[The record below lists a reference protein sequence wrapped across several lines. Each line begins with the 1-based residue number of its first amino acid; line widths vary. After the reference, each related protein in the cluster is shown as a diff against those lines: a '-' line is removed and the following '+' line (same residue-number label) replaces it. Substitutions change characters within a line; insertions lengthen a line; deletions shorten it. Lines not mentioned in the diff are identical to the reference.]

1 MLWTAPRRVDSLSL
15 VQCPSARRVGRH
27 RLSSVMLQKDD
38 AIRIG
43 FWTLMS
49 SPIWLPLLGFW
60 MPRIAARRIRRC
72 LGIVA
77 LATLLFA
84 VANSSDRSTAQWP
97 AMFVFMAC
105 LFFYFAGVLL
115 TWAVDLRM
123 TLETRRNRP
132 AA

>member
-1 MLWTAPRRVDSLSL
+1 
-15 VQCPSARRVGRH
+15 
-27 RLSSVMLQKDD
+27 MLQKDD

-60 MPRIAARRIRRC
+60 LPRLVARRIRRW

-84 VANSSDRSTAQWP
+84 FANSSDRSPAQWP
-97 AMFVFMAC
+97 AMFIFMKC
-105 LFFYFAGVLL
+105 LFVYFAGVLL
-115 TWAVDLRM
+115 TCAVDLRS
-123 TLETRRNRP
+123 TLQARRKRP